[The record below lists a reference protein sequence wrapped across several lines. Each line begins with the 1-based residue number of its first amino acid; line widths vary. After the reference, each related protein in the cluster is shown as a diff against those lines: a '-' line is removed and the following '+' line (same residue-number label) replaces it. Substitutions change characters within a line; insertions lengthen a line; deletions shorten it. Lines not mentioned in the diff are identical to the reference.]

1 MKNEIK
7 SLINDC
13 EKYNLKLK
21 NILLTRQLLID
32 AIIETTE
39 LETKNTDF
47 KILVEK
53 QEKIL
58 GALEL
63 QHERF
68 LFCFVIIYWSFISY
82 YY

>member
-1 MKNEIK
+1 MKNELK

-21 NILLTRQLLID
+21 QILLTRQPLID

-39 LETKNTDF
+39 LETKNMDF

-53 QEKIL
+53 QENVL
-58 GALEL
+58 SQLEL

-68 LFCFVIIYWSFISY
+68 QFCFVIIYWSFISY